1 MTYANGRHSTK
12 STKAV
17 DRRKNEYKKLLKE
30 AVSTDDF
37 LKLLDVLKTKAYEGD
52 IKAIQL
58 LLEHTVG
65 RPTQSIEIDQDQD
78 EGINEIQIHIIR
90 SNDEA
95 ND

>member
-1 MTYANGRHSTK
+1 MYSKGRHSTK
-12 STKAV
+12 AKGF

-30 AVSTDDF
+30 AVTTDDF
-37 LKLLDVLKTKAYEGD
+37 LKLLDVLKAKAYEGD

-65 RPTQSIEIDQDQD
+65 RATQSIEIDQDQD
-78 EGINEIQIHIIR
+78 EEINEIQIHIIR
-90 SNDEA
+90 SNDET

>member
-1 MTYANGRHSTK
+1 MTHANGRHSTK

-30 AVSTDDF
+30 AVTTDDF

-65 RPTQSIEIDQDQD
+65 RPTQNIEIDQEQE
-78 EGINEIQIHIIR
+78 EGINEITIHIIK
-90 SNDEA
+90 NDDTQ
-95 ND
+95 N